1 MFDPPLI
8 MKTRTNSNACFDQHQ
23 EKLFAWSCCIKLFQ
37 LLVILCKWPSLL
49 YIANFLYVL
58 FFQISQLFIC
68 TLFCT
73 RYDAH
78 EKEIGNIALAM
89 GFNQVSLSSAVMPM
103 VKIVPRGYTGR
114 KYTILS
120 FTLLTA

>member
-1 MFDPPLI
+1 MAF
-8 MKTRTNSNACFDQHQ
+8 TF
-23 EKLFAWSCCIKLFQ
+23 
-37 LLVILCKWPSLL
+37 V
-49 YIANFLYVL
+49 ANFLC
-58 FFQISQLFIC
+58 FFSFLTIIYLYIVI
-68 TLFCT
+68 CT

-114 KYTILS
+114 KYIICY
-120 FTLLTA
+120 LLNLQHIIPISVFNNIFQT

>member
-1 MFDPPLI
+1 MF
-8 MKTRTNSNACFDQHQ
+8 
-23 EKLFAWSCCIKLFQ
+23 
-37 LLVILCKWPSLL
+37 
-49 YIANFLYVL
+49 

-114 KYTILS
+114 KYIICY
-120 FTLLTA
+120 LLNLQHIIPISVFNNIFQT

>member
-1 MFDPPLI
+1 MAFTSVSSKFSL
-8 MKTRTNSNACFDQHQ
+8 CF
-23 EKLFAWSCCIKLFQ
+23 
-37 LLVILCKWPSLL
+37 
-49 YIANFLYVL
+49 

-68 TLFCT
+68 ALFCT

-114 KYTILS
+114 N
-120 FTLLTA
+120 